1 MVKNLSPCG
10 VGKGAEGVCSG
21 ESLGKVETGF
31 PNQRAQ
37 REMTGCRRQGSQKTS
52 EATEQTG
59 PVHQQWTS
67 PRAESEDWPLWL
79 QQILQKEGPSMIFNH
94 PQKMN

>member
-52 EATEQTG
+52 EATEQRDLSISSGRHQGQSLKTG
-59 PVHQQWTS
+59 HS
-67 PRAESEDWPLWL
+67 GSNKSCRRKAPL
-79 QQILQKEGPSMIFNH
+79 
-94 PQKMN
+94 